1 MDYYTEIIM
10 QQFLKYKAAVL
21 CANSDDIDRTNPKE
35 NERAMAYKMWI
46 GGKWLEAESS
56 RTYPVFNPA
65 TEAEIA
71 QVPLGGQS
79 DVDKAV
85 AATRKAFPVW
95 SEKPQSERSQ
105 IALKIAALLRDNAEE
120 LGRLD
125 TIDHGS
131 PSLRAASQ
139 AARTSQWFEW
149 AAYNTRSLMGNTVPL
164 NSNELAYLQR
174 EPIGVVALIT
184 PWNLPLVMIIQ
195 KLAPALTLGNT
206 CIIKPPSIDS
216 LQALK
221 LAELLDTLGLPPG
234 TVNVITGPGGIVGSA
249 LASHRGVDMIAFT
262 GSCETGK
269 EIMALASK
277 NVKHLQ
283 LELGGKNPV
292 IILDDADVSAA
303 VNGMMMFQFANSG
316 QICAA
321 PGRFYVHEKV
331 YDEFLE
337 KVAAVAK
344 KMVVGD
350 PLDEKTQ
357 MGPLVSAE
365 HRDKVEGYIKS
376 GIDQGARLIMGGK
389 RPTAVPMNK
398 GYYVLPTI
406 LTEITQ
412 HMTIAR
418 EEIFGPV
425 VCVMEKF
432 NSDDKAIEMANDNTF
447 GLTAYIWTKDTA
459 RAMRFANKI
468 QAGTIVLNNAG
479 SGGPELPWGGYK
491 ESGIGKEGSLFG
503 LYEYTNLKRIHVDLM
518 TPKI

>member
-1 MDYYTEIIM
+1 
-10 QQFLKYKAAVL
+10 
-21 CANSDDIDRTNPKE
+21 
-35 NERAMAYKMWI
+35 MAQYKMWI
-46 GGKWLEAESS
+46 GGKWVEAESGK
-56 RTYPVFNPA
+56 TYPVFNPA

-71 QVPLGGQS
+71 QLPLGGKA

-85 AATRKAFPVW
+85 AAARKAFPIW
-95 SEKPQSERSQ
+95 SEKPQGERSQ
-105 IALKIAALLRDNAEE
+105 IALKIAALLRDNAAE
-120 LGRLD
+120 LGKID
-125 TIDHGS
+125 TLDHGS

-149 AAYNTRSLMGNTVPL
+149 AAYNARSLMGNTVPL

-174 EPIGVVALIT
+174 EPVGVVALIT
-184 PWNLPLVMIIQ
+184 PWNLPLMMIIQ

-234 TVNVITGPGGIVGSA
+234 TVNVITGPGGVVGSA
-249 LASHRGVDMIAFT
+249 LASHRGVDMVAFT

-269 EIMALASK
+269 EIMALAS
-277 NVKHLQ
+277 NTVKHLQ

-292 IILDDADVSAA
+292 VILDDADVTAA

-321 PGRFYVHEKV
+321 PGRFYIHEKV
-331 YDEFLE
+331 YEEFLE
-337 KVAAVAK
+337 KVTAVAR

-350 PLDEKTQ
+350 PNDEKTQ

-365 HRDKVEGYIKS
+365 HRDKVERYIKL
-376 GIDQGARLIMGGK
+376 GIDEGAKLVLGGK
-389 RPTAVPMNK
+389 RPTTPPMNK
-398 GYYVLPTI
+398 GYYVVPTI
-406 LTEITQ
+406 FTNVRQE
-412 HMTIAR
+412 MTIAR

-425 VCVMEKF
+425 ICIMEKF
-432 NSDDKAIEMANDNTF
+432 NLDEKAIEMANDSNY
-447 GLTAYIWTKDTA
+447 GLTAYVWTRDTA
-459 RAMRFANKI
+459 RAVRFANKI
-468 QAGTIVLNNAG
+468 AAGTVVLNNAG

-518 TPKI
+518 TPKK